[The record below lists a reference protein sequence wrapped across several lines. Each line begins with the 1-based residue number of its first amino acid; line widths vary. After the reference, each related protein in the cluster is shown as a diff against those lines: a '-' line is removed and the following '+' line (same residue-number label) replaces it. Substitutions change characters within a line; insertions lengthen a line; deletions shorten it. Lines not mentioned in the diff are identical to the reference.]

1 MSDNSPHFLA
11 AEHTSTDE
19 NHVLDIS
26 LPLMASEEVDQ
37 RLQKLKEKE
46 KQLKAQI
53 QAAEARVKEKQRKVE
68 TRQKIILGGA
78 VLSLLKNEKNE
89 AFKQQLLAKLNAIVT
104 READRKTLGLSWL
117 CCSTQT
123 SGLLKLFRQIYSFEA
138 CPTT

>member
-1 MSDNSPHFLA
+1 
-11 AEHTSTDE
+11 
-19 NHVLDIS
+19 
-26 LPLMASEEVDQ
+26 MASEEVDQ

-104 READRKTLGLSWL
+104 READRKTLGLS
-117 CCSTQT
+117 
-123 SGLLKLFRQIYSFEA
+123 
-138 CPTT
+138 